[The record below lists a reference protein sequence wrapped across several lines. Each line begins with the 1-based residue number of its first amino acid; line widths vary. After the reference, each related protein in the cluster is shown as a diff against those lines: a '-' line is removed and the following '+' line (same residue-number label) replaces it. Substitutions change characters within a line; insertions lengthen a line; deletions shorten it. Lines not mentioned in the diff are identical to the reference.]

1 MSKKTNLDLFQRKT
15 VYMYAGYVCI
25 LFTVYKKKL
34 SDLAGFTREFS
45 TTFGP

>member
-25 LFTVYKKKL
+25 LFTVYEKKTFRF
-34 SDLAGFTREFS
+34 SWFTREFS
-45 TTFGP
+45 TFGP